1 MTLYQLLL
9 IVPVLLIL
17 AAMVMV
23 IISFIQYTPA
33 EIGRTVL
40 AWFKAH
46 AWMLALYGGVLVL
59 IGMFLL

>member
-9 IVPVLLIL
+9 IVPALLIL

-59 IGMFLL
+59 IGVFLL